1 MRVRPRLLPLVLV
14 LTAAAPSYGQDRPR
28 AAFFSQD
35 GDVTMALQ
43 MNKPAGDLLSSYGQ
57 PDKREPFEWRS
68 HKGELWSYVRT
79 MIATNSTERPATLA
93 CVRQFYIEPKNLM
106 VHGTWRS
113 GFCYPPYD
121 PKVLD
126 TLTLPGKP

>member
-1 MRVRPRLLPLVLV
+1 MGILLLVLV
-14 LTAAAPSYGQDRPR
+14 VAFTAAPSDGNEKRLVP
-28 AAFFSQD
+28 FFSQD

-43 MNKPAGDLLSSYGQ
+43 MNKPASDLLLTYGP
-57 PDKREPFEWRS
+57 PDKREPFVWQN

-79 MIATNSTERPATLA
+79 TITTSSKRRPAALA
-93 CVRQFYIEPKNLM
+93 CVRQFYVEPEKSM
-106 VHGTWRS
+106 VRGTWRS

-126 TLTLPGKP
+126 TLTVPGQP